1 MNEMEIRKNLYNKLE
16 KEFKDFIEEMK
27 TNRLYKA
34 SDTDVYPIVMKE
46 ELLSMFYPE
55 SERFD
60 IEEIKALN
68 KIDSP
73 LEELYQ
79 GWMDTDEGIHSVLED
94 SVSNTLEEV
103 LKEQKEKKKD
113 RER

>member
-1 MNEMEIRKNLYNKLE
+1 MNEMEIRKKLYEKLE
-16 KEFKDFIEEMK
+16 KEFRDFIEDMK
-27 TNRLYKA
+27 TNEA
-34 SDTDVYPIVMKE
+34 EVIVNSAYPIVMKE

>member
-1 MNEMEIRKNLYNKLE
+1 MNEMEIRQNLYNKLE

-27 TNRLYKA
+27 TNEPEVIVNSA
-34 SDTDVYPIVMKE
+34 YPIVMKE

-60 IEEIKALN
+60 IEELKALN